1 MLHQQEDLYHCRVFE
16 IAKAFLLHKMEVAR
30 YQRAKMPFHC
40 FRVIECFVF
49 SNNKKIVHW
58 IGSEKVCDAKIWR
71 PRALCNCYGEGYGG
85 DGGGGARRGW
95 VIGLQHMAFSAF
107 CFRQNLLYI
116 KWQCCNC
123 FLYLL
128 LGERDVG
135 IRLIDRALQAW
146 WTCGHGYREL
156 LQAWVDAG
164 SLHCSIEGFS
174 QWKMESPVTRKM
186 VMPWL
191 LP

>member
-1 MLHQQEDLYHCRVFE
+1 MELTCCTSRKIYITAEFLRLQKHFFCIKWRLHDIKELKCHSIAFESLSVLYFQTTR
-16 IAKAFLLHKMEVAR
+16 
-30 YQRAKMPFHC
+30 
-40 FRVIECFVF
+40 IE
-49 SNNKKIVHW
+49 NW

-71 PRALCNCYGEGYGG
+71 PRALCNCYGKG
-85 DGGGGARRGW
+85 DGGARRGW

-174 QWKMESPVTRKM
+174 QWKMESPVRRKM
-186 VMPWL
+186 VMPRL